1 MLRHFNHPRFTY
13 YDSKT
18 NLVERDPLHSTDV
31 FIFLKWWF
39 DVQSVS
45 IQPRAHDN
53 EVVKRFKEGVHTK
66 LQRIDLGI
74 QGPIYHLQSGPPAH
88 QRIAA

>member
-1 MLRHFNHPRFTY
+1 M
-13 YDSKT
+13 
-18 NLVERDPLHSTDV
+18 
-31 FIFLKWWF
+31 
-39 DVQSVS
+39 QSVS
-45 IQPRAHDN
+45 IQPRAHND